1 MKHILFSLA
10 IMFFVL
16 PYHQASERAY
26 KQTVLTPHLKVR
38 IGESDNVVYTSSF
51 HMAWK
56 MLQNKILKEE
66 VKTAQNIPLVGYL
79 NSSQP
84 AKIDEK
90 HSVNMAGFVSDG
102 IASEI
107 DRAMLNKFNRTVDLS
122 DYTDRPSNI
131 ICYSFFKK
139 ALLFKTKFETFG
151 QPFPFY
157 SGGNQSD
164 VECFGIWNAG
174 KSEQHQGIRE
184 LVKVIDFQGTH
195 DFIVSIGNPDDNDE
209 LIVAVLKP
217 EETLSGMV
225 ETVFKRKNNTSPSNL
240 EDGDRLIIPKVIVDI
255 SKKYMELYGVHLKNK
270 GFEDY
275 FFAEAIHDV
284 NFTLNESGAFAD
296 SEAKL
301 VLKKGPG
308 PRTMMVNRPFLL
320 MMREKKTDAPYLAV
334 WIANPELLV
343 EMN

>member
-1 MKHILFSLA
+1 MKHTLFSLA

-16 PYHQASERAY
+16 PSHQASEREY

-66 VKTAQNIPLVGYL
+66 VKTAHHIPLAEYL
-79 NSSQP
+79 NNSQP
-84 AKIDEK
+84 AVIDER
-90 HSVNMAGFVSDG
+90 HSVSISGFVSDG
-102 IASEI
+102 VISEI
-107 DRAMLNKFNRTVDLS
+107 NDALRNKFNSSVELS
-122 DYTDRPSNI
+122 EYSDKPSNI

-139 ALLFKTKFETFG
+139 ALIFKTKFETFS

-157 SGGNQSD
+157 SEGNQYD
-164 VECFGIWNAG
+164 VECFGIWTAG
-174 KSEQHQGIRE
+174 RSEQHQGIRE
-184 LVKVIDFQGTH
+184 LVKVIDFHNTA
-195 DFIVSIGNPDDNDE
+195 DFIVSIGNPGDKDE
-209 LIVAVLKP
+209 LIIAVVKP
-217 EETLSGMV
+217 DETLNRTV
-225 ETVFKRKNNTSPSNL
+225 EAVFERIKYSVSSELVDN
-240 EDGDRLIIPKVIVDI
+240 DRLVIPKVMLGI
-255 SKKYMELYGVHLKNK
+255 SQKYTELYGVHLKNK

-275 FFAEAIHDV
+275 FFAEAMHDV

-308 PRTMMVNRPFLL
+308 PRTMMINRPFLL
-320 MMREKKTDAPYLAV
+320 MMREKTADAPYLAV
-334 WIANPELLV
+334 WIVNPELLV
-343 EMN
+343 EMK